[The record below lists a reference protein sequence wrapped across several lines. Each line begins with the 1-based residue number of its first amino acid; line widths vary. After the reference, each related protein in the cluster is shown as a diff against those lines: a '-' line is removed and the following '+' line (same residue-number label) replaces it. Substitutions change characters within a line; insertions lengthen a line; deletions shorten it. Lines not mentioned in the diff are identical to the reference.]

1 MKFVGQLDA
10 WLIGSFIY
18 SIMVFT
24 EDLLFIEGTGLQ
36 SRSGPCFHHS
46 LKSINS
52 SLALS
57 IQFIGLQMPS
67 YKSYQFYY

>member
-1 MKFVGQLDA
+1 MKFVGRLGA

-18 SIMVFT
+18 SIVVFT

-36 SRSGPCFHHS
+36 SRSGLCFHHS
-46 LKSINS
+46 LKSINP

-57 IQFIGLQMPS
+57 IQFIGL
-67 YKSYQFYY
+67 